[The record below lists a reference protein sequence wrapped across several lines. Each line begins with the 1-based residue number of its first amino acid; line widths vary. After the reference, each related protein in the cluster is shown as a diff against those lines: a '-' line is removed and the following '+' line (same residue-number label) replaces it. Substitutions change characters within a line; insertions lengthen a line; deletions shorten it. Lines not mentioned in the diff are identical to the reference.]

1 MIDKPALTDPIEA
14 ENVEIVIIEDD
25 LNDAELILQ
34 VFRKLN
40 LTGQCIFLKDGAE
53 GVEYLLSQTRYG
65 NPASRSTPR
74 VIFLDLGLHTLDG
87 IEVLRRLKA
96 EERTRRIPVVV
107 WTSSTA
113 EQDLKTA
120 YELGVNSYVTR
131 PIPFDELTNIVKE
144 LIWYWLRVNKL
155 PTR

>member
-1 MIDKPALTDPIEA
+1 MMDKPNQMDPVEA

-53 GVEYLLSQTRYG
+53 GLDYLLTQTRYV

-74 VIFLDLGLHTLDG
+74 VVFLDLKLPSIDG
-87 IEVLRRLKA
+87 IEVLRRMKA
-96 EERTRRIPVVV
+96 DERIKRIPVVV

-120 YELGVNSYVTR
+120 YDLGVNSYVTK
-131 PIPFDELTNIVKE
+131 PTPFDELTNIVKE